1 MFIGKPADGYMYS
14 GLYQE
19 KDVYQAVFL
28 QQALDDIANEYCD
41 ELTDIEPFKY

>member
-1 MFIGKPADGYMYS
+1 MFIGKPADEYMYP
-14 GLYQE
+14 GMN
-19 KDVYQAVFL
+19 VYQAVFL